1 MRKSNNKNKI
11 INIIIFVLFIML
23 VFMIYTIVHNY
34 NNTKANTQ
42 AFNQTTSQNQT
53 PTKTD
58 DYAAK
63 LEKLQTKLQ
72 ETSELLVLEG
82 TTQINC
88 TYDNSNVLNV
98 KDDNLNFLHRKF
110 NELKIREIQVE
121 TEYKFGFTYSLENI
135 QVNRDDKIRI
145 MLSDN
150 RLELK
155 YIEEDKNKTVL
166 TDKINLLASKFTPQ
180 EVNAI
185 MARTKVGAFNTI
197 QNDAKII
204 DEAMKNAKKN
214 IEVLAK
220 ELGIDVEVEIGLQ
233 GLIEN
238 EDVNINEIEFN
249 Q

>member
-1 MRKSNNKNKI
+1 MRKSNNKNKVF
-11 INIIIFVLFIML
+11 NIIIFVLFIML
-23 VFMIYTIVHNY
+23 IFMIYTIIHNY
-34 NNTKANTQ
+34 NTKANTQ
-42 AFNQTTSQNQT
+42 AFNQAAPQSHIS
-53 PTKTD
+53 TKTD
-58 DYAAK
+58 DYATK

-72 ETSELLVLEG
+72 ETNELLVLEG

-88 TYDNSNVLNV
+88 TYDNSNVLNT

-121 TEYKFGFTYSLENI
+121 TEYKFGFTYNLDDI
-135 QVNRDDKIRI
+135 QVIKDNDKIKI
-145 MLSDN
+145 MLPDH
-150 RLELK
+150 RLKLK

-180 EVNAI
+180 EINTI
-185 MARTKVGAFNTI
+185 MARTKIGTLNSVQNNT
-197 QNDAKII
+197 KII

-214 IEVLAK
+214 IEVLAE

-238 EDVNINEIEFN
+238 EDVNIDDIEFN
-249 Q
+249 K